1 MSVHAP
7 RWRAPLGSSAKIAL
21 PPGKTARQFET
32 QRFGSSFKENLKE
45 WFRFAPFRMHG
56 AKVSP
61 LHAAAPLAVF
71 RDIWKKDSARGPSQ
85 AIAFAIHIG
94 AIVLILFPL
103 HRLSKVTQP
112 PPLRT
117 HLVAPDIS
125 PYGIRLRPGNDKAE
139 GGGGGGDHS
148 PLPATSG
155 RPPKFT
161 VIQMAPPSVPR
172 DVNPILVAEASLVGP
187 PELQFPSP
195 NLSGYGDPLANM
207 VNDSAG
213 PGGGGGMGDG
223 DGTGIGAGRG
233 PGLGPGWNGGIGN
246 GPYRPGFNGVGYP
259 TCDYCPDAK
268 YSEEA
273 RKAKFQG
280 MVLLQVIISADGRV
294 TNIDVVRGP
303 GLGLEE
309 QAVAAVKMWRFKP
322 AFGPNHLAVPTR
334 VAIEV
339 QFRLL

>member
-7 RWRAPLGSSAKIAL
+7 RWRAPLGSFPKIAL
-21 PPGKTARQFET
+21 PPGRTAPQFET

-45 WFRFAPFRMHG
+45 WFRFAPIRMHG
-56 AKVSP
+56 GKMSP
-61 LHAAAPLAVF
+61 SLAAAQSAAF
-71 RDIWKKDSARGPSQ
+71 REIWRKDSARGPSQ
-85 AIAFAIHIG
+85 AIAFAVHFA
-94 AIVLILFPL
+94 AIILILFPL
-103 HRLSKVTQP
+103 HRLSTVTRARVQI
-112 PPLRT
+112 T
-117 HLVAPDIS
+117 HLVGPDIS
-125 PYGIRLRPGNDKAE
+125 PYRIKLPPGDDKAG

-161 VIQMAPPSVPR
+161 AIQMAPPAAPR

-195 NLSGYGDPLANM
+195 NLNKYGDPVANM
-207 VNDSAG
+207 VNDSGG
-213 PGGGGGMGDG
+213 PGGRGGIGDG
-223 DGTGIGAGRG
+223 DGTGIGPGRG
-233 PGLGPGWNGGIGN
+233 PGLGTGWNGGVGD
-246 GPYRPGFNGVGYP
+246 GPNRPGFNGVGYP
-259 TCDYCPDAK
+259 TCEYCPDAK

-280 MVLLQVIISADGRV
+280 VVLLQVIVAADGRA
-294 TNIDVVRGP
+294 TNIEVVRGP

-309 QAVAAVKMWRFKP
+309 QAVEAVKSWRFKP
-322 AFGPNHLAVPTR
+322 AIGPNHVPVPTR